1 MLLSII
7 GFILC
12 VLGGGIIGSVVGHL
26 DGNAKEAI
34 LSCLAIICLVVGTMV
49 VML

>member
-1 MLLSII
+1 MLLNII

-34 LSCLAIICLVVGTMV
+34 LSCLAIICLVVGTTAV
-49 VML
+49 VL